1 MVGIVTI
8 VILKNTETMVA
19 LQVLVHILQH
29 DIPVVRLHVLLTLV
43 LEHAEQARIVVNIEI
58 TQQAAAIL
66 VLMVIAKHVLVVILI
81 IMPILLKLIVQVVI
95 KFGFLQLQRVKM
107 DLVVEM
113 MALVVP
119 QMIFLR
125 IQELV
130 IRLVL
135 KLKWFLI
142 TIFLPRKDI

>member
-1 MVGIVTI
+1 MAGIVMI
-8 VILKNTETMVA
+8 VILENTETMVA
-19 LQVLVHILQH
+19 PQVLVLTLQH
-29 DIPVVRLHVLLTLV
+29 DIPAVQLHAPLTLV

-66 VLMVIAKHVLVVILI
+66 VLMVIAKHVAVVILI
-81 IMPILLKLIVQVVI
+81 IMPILLKLIVLVVE
-95 KFGFLQLQRVKM
+95 KPGFQQLQRVKM

-113 MALVVP
+113 MVLVVL

-130 IRLVL
+130 IRLAL
-135 KLKWFLI
+135 KLK
-142 TIFLPRKDI
+142 